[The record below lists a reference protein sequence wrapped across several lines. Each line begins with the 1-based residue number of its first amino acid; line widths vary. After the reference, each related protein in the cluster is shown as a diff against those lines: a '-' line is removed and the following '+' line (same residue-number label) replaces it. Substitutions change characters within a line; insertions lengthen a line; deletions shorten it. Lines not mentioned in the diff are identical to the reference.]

1 MIDKNQII
9 RRVHAL
15 AKEIWGEQEIAGE
28 PAYIFWT
35 RVWAKLRYGVERRRE
50 LDVTQWLEMEQ
61 WLKTLKGGRSKNGK
75 SNLNL

>member
-15 AKEIWGEQEIAGE
+15 AKEIWGEQEIGGE

-50 LDVTQWLEMEQ
+50 LDITQWLEMEQ
-61 WLKTLKGGRSKNGK
+61 WLKSLKGGRSKNGK
-75 SNLNL
+75 SSLNL

>member
-15 AKEIWGEQEIAGE
+15 AKEIWGEQKIGGE

-61 WLKTLKGGRSKNGK
+61 WLKSLKGGRSKNGK
-75 SNLNL
+75 SSLNL

>member
-1 MIDKNQII
+1 MVQINGEKLRII

-15 AKEIWGEQEIAGE
+15 AKEVWGDEKIGDI

-50 LDVTQWLEMEQ
+50 MDLAQWLELEQ
-61 WLKTLKGGRSKNGK
+61 WLRKLKRRKEAENAW
-75 SNLNL
+75 

>member
-35 RVWAKLRYGVERRRE
+35 RVWAKLRYGVEQRRE
-50 LDVTQWLEMEQ
+50 LDVTQWLEMER
-61 WLKTLKGGRSKNGK
+61 WLKSLKGGRSKNGK

>member
-1 MIDKNQII
+1 MVDKSQVI

-50 LDVTQWLEMEQ
+50 LDITQWLEMEQ
-61 WLKTLKGGRSKNGK
+61 WLKSLKGGRSKNDK
-75 SNLNL
+75 SSLNL